1 MKYLTAFASVTVA
14 GVLVC
19 GVAMAAEN
27 TSRSVPFSPSA
38 LGSMPFQSIPN
49 PGVQPIAG
57 EPAYTGRPI
66 APGATAGSMDLGRG
80 PEVTTPQA
88 AESSGGM

>member
-1 MKYLTAFASVTVA
+1 MIKTFASVVA
-14 GVLVC
+14 ASLLFG
-19 GVAMAAEN
+19 GAAMAAEN
-27 TSRSVPFSPSA
+27 TSGSVPFSPSA
-38 LGSMPFQSIPN
+38 LGAVPFQSIPN

-80 PEVTTPQA
+80 PEVTTEKGG
-88 AESSGGM
+88 ESAGM

>member
-14 GVLVC
+14 GVLA
-19 GVAMAAEN
+19 GGAAMAAEN
-27 TSRSVPFSPSA
+27 ISGSVPFSPSA
-38 LGSMPFQSIPN
+38 LGAVPFQSIPN

-88 AESSGGM
+88 AESSGSM